1 MSEDVKALDH
11 LRDVMDRLRSPGGC
25 PWDAEQSHSSLL
37 TYLLEES
44 YEFIDAVERDDR
56 DAMVEE
62 LGDLLLQV
70 FFHARIG
77 QERSD
82 RKFDI
87 DEVANQVAAKLISR
101 HPHVFGDL
109 TVNSSD
115 EVLENWERIK
125 NEEKQ
130 RRDIFDG
137 VPLGQPALSLAAKVV
152 LRAKKNGR
160 EIPMTVKDM
169 DPTEQNLEVDEYG
182 EALLQLVSLGV
193 AKGLDPEDAL
203 RSATRRYMDSMDRR
217 I

>member
-1 MSEDVKALDH
+1 MSEDVKPLDH
-11 LRDVMDRLRSPGGC
+11 LRQVMDRLRSPQGC
-25 PWDAEQSHSSLL
+25 PWDGEQSHSTLL

-82 RKFDI
+82 RPFDV
-87 DEVANQVAAKLISR
+87 DEVANQVATKLISR

-109 TVNSSD
+109 EVNSSG
-115 EVLENWERIK
+115 EVLANWERIK
-125 NEEKQ
+125 NEEKK
-130 RRDIFDG
+130 RTDIFDG
-137 VPLGQPALSLAAKVV
+137 VPLGQPALSLAAKVM

-160 EIPMTVKDM
+160 QIPTSVRD
-169 DPTEQNLEVDEYG
+169 EVDSAQTLDNDQLG
-182 EALLQLVSLGV
+182 DALLRLVSLGV
-193 AKGLDPEDAL
+193 ATGLDPEDAL
-203 RSATRRYMDSMDRR
+203 RGATKRYMDSVDRR

>member
-109 TVNSSD
+109 KVNSSG

-169 DPTEQNLEVDEYG
+169 DPAEQNLEVDEYG

-193 AKGLDPEDAL
+193 AKGLDPEGAL
-203 RSATRRYMDSMDRR
+203 RSATRRYMDSVDRR